1 MSEES
6 NLFTQYSN
14 LRAAKRAELEAA
26 GATATEVR
34 QALRYVVPALVRPRQ
49 SEHGALVENETEPDI
64 RWDVPD
70 AEGAMPGHEEAEEA
84 VMGRLATNYEAFH
97 SQPEA

>member
-26 GATATEVR
+26 GATVAEVR
-34 QALRYVVPALVRPRQ
+34 QALRYVVPVLVRPRQ
-49 SEHGALVENETEPDI
+49 GEHDALAEDEAEPDI

-70 AEGAMPGHEEAEEA
+70 AEGAMPGHEEAEKA
-84 VMGRLATNYEAFH
+84 VMGRLATNYEVFH
-97 SQPEA
+97 SKPEA